1 MSSRLPGRGPLV
13 VLGLVALA
21 LAGLVGAAAIDRR
34 DLAFT
39 PGVPMLG
46 PVVQLDPGHDA
57 CQRNLRAKAPF
68 RAVELIPG
76 PPPVVPGG
84 LGIRVVSSRSG
95 QLLGRGAVPPGRR
108 GGQPLKVRVGKV
120 SGALRIDV
128 CVRNLG
134 PHAVNL
140 AGGRAESVPG
150 SRLTRGRKEIEGYAL
165 SLRFFRDRPRSVLA
179 QVPLIFRR
187 AALFRPG
194 VVGPWTFWVLAALVA
209 LGVPLLLARGLADA
223 EPPG

>member
-1 MSSRLPGRGPLV
+1 MSSRRAAAGALV
-13 VLGLVALA
+13 LLA
-21 LAGLVGAAAIDRR
+21 LATLAIAGVVSAAAIDRR

-39 PGVPMLG
+39 PGVPPLG
-46 PVVQLDPGHDA
+46 PVVQVDPGRQA
-57 CQRNLRAKAPF
+57 CQQALRAEAPF

-84 LGIRVVSSRSG
+84 LGVGVVSSRSG

-120 SGALRIDV
+120 SGARRIDV
-128 CVRNLG
+128 CIRNLG

-140 AGGRAESVPG
+140 TGGRAESVPG
-150 SRLTRGRKEIEGYAL
+150 SRLVRTGNEIEGYAL
-165 SLRFFRDRPRSVLA
+165 SLRFFREHPQSVLS
-179 QVPLIFRR
+179 QLPLIFQR

-194 VVGPWTFWVLAALVA
+194 LVGSWTFWALAALVA
-209 LGVPLLLARGLADA
+209 LGVPLLLARALADV
-223 EPPG
+223 EPR